1 MFSIIVCNIIN
12 QFTLQIP
19 ETSIFPQEHVH
30 FSMRLLILEALRSL
44 SYFSTVQEYF
54 PLIFVFIDLK
64 DNFLNF
70 NLLYQANFNAH

>member
-1 MFSIIVCNIIN
+1 MFSVIVCNIIN

-44 SYFSTVQEYF
+44 SYFSTIQEYF
-54 PLIFVFIDLK
+54 PLIFLLIDLK
-64 DNFLNF
+64 ENF
-70 NLLYQANFNAH
+70 